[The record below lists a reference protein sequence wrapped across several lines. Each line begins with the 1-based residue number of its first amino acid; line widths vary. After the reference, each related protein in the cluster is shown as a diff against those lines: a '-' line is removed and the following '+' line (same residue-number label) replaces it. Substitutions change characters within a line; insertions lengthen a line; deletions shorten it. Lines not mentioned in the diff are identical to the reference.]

1 MNSKSYLNSD
11 FDPLYILHFPGT
23 GIEGH
28 EYIIERE
35 LDRTI
40 KISDNLS
47 IVSIME
53 QKCWETSPLKIQ
65 CENNKIPIFNPAL
78 NETSWNNTLKIKYI
92 LQSLN
97 EITTDYVLILDGR
110 DTLIVNHLNDHFI
123 QKYKQLNKPI
133 IYNGTPVAY
142 PKISIETLQELIQL
156 KGKQKFLN
164 AGVCIG
170 ERNALIDFYM
180 KAEKINE
187 QYPENQSEQYIIRL
201 TRHFH
206 PELAG
211 HDEQNKLFRI
221 IHQYDTLVKENKN
234 TVILI

>member
-1 MNSKSYLNSD
+1 MNNKSYLNSD

-35 LDRTI
+35 LNRTI

-47 IVSIME
+47 IISIMD
-53 QKCWETSPLKIQ
+53 QKCWETSPIKIQ
-65 CENNKIPIFNPAL
+65 CKNNNISILNPAL
-78 NETSWNNTLKIKYI
+78 KETSWNNTLKIKYI

-97 EITTDYVLILDGR
+97 EIATDYVLILDGR
-110 DTLIVNHLNDHFI
+110 DTLIVNNLDDAFI
-123 QKYKQLNKPI
+123 NKFKQLNKPI

-142 PKISIETLQELIQL
+142 PKISVETLQELIQI

-170 ERNALIDFYM
+170 ERNALIDFYT
-180 KAEKINE
+180 KAKKINE
-187 QYPENQSEQYIIRL
+187 QHPDNQSEQYIIRL
-201 TRHFH
+201 TRHFY

-211 HDEQNKLFRI
+211 HDEQNKIFRI
-221 IHQYDTLVKENKN
+221 IHQYDTLVKEENDN
-234 TVILI
+234 VILI